1 MSRTS
6 RKPAPP
12 QDRPSRNTT
21 NTPESTATEVT
32 EFDFDRHIVDSVDES
47 IWRAV
52 YNGEFRL
59 AVRCDVCGRWL
70 TDGRSKRAHRGP
82 RCAERAA
89 DRG

>member
-1 MSRTS
+1 MTKS
-6 RKPAPP
+6 RKPVPP
-12 QDRPSRNTT
+12 QDRPSPNITSAT
-21 NTPESTATEVT
+21 KSTATEVT

-70 TDGRSKRAHRGP
+70 TDGRSKRVHRGP
-82 RCAERAA
+82 RCAEKAA
-89 DRG
+89 THG

>member
-1 MSRTS
+1 MTATKR
-6 RKPAPP
+6 PAPP
-12 QDRPSRNTT
+12 QDRPSHNSTDTPDSTT
-21 NTPESTATEVT
+21 DL
-32 EFDFDRHIVDSVDES
+32 DFDRHIVDRVDES

-82 RCAERAA
+82 RCAEKAGN
-89 DRG
+89 RG